1 MTQDPNALRVGD
13 AEREEASRVLADH
26 FSAGRLSMDE
36 YGGRVGAAAAARTR
50 ADLSGLFDD
59 LPAPHPTFL
68 RPQPEPF
75 PPTTHHP
82 GAVPT
87 ANRTAE
93 VLPPPDKSKIV
104 AGVLQILLPF
114 GIGRFY
120 TGHTGLALAQLSV
133 TLLTLGVGSIWPLID
148 GIVLL
153 AKGGVDGNGR
163 RLRD

>member
-1 MTQDPNALRVGD
+1 MTQDPNELRVGHT
-13 AEREEASRVLADH
+13 EREEASRVLADH
-26 FSAGRLSMDE
+26 FSSGRLSMDE
-36 YGGRVGAAAAARTR
+36 YEDRVAAAAAARTR

-68 RPQPEPF
+68 RPPQASL

-82 GAVPT
+82 GSVPT
-87 ANRTAE
+87 AGRTAD
-93 VLPPPDKSKIV
+93 VLPPSDKSRIA

-120 TGHTGLALAQLSV
+120 TGHTGLALAQLFV
-133 TLLTLGVGSIWPLID
+133 TLLTLGLGAIWPFID